1 MNALNL
7 ELADLQAKFTATR
20 AALDRAEGEA
30 LPRAQYEIQ
39 SLQEALQREQATVG
53 RLQADVHQ
61 LSGQAATAAEEAASL
76 RASLSAR
83 IAERDEE
90 IEKLR
95 RQLVAR
101 QKATAS
107 VVSSS
112 FFGELLFRNWFQ
124 FFFIILGS
132 VSLFLFLF
140 GGGNSRSRRL
150 LRRVGTAAANA
161 DGESDWQA
169 GRRGA
174 AQFGEPLPQA
184 AAGAGGAAA
193 AGDGR
198 QLGHG
203 GVEQ

>member
-30 LPRAQYEIQ
+30 LPRAQYEIR

-101 QKATAS
+101 QKTTAS
-107 VVSSS
+107 VVSFVFV
-112 FFGELLFRNWFQ
+112 FFWGTPFSKLVSI
-124 FFFIILGS
+124 FFVILGS

-140 GGGNSRSRRL
+140 SGGNSRRL

-169 GRRGA
+169 GHSGA

>member
-30 LPRAQYEIQ
+30 LPRAQYQIQ

-101 QKATAS
+101 QKTTTS
-107 VVSSS
+107 VVSSV
-112 FFGELLFRNWFQ
+112 FFILELLFRNWFQ
-124 FFFIILGS
+124 
-132 VSLFLFLF
+132 LFLL
-140 GGGNSRSRRL
+140 S
-150 LRRVGTAAANA
+150 
-161 DGESDWQA
+161 
-169 GRRGA
+169 
-174 AQFGEPLPQA
+174 
-184 AAGAGGAAA
+184 
-193 AGDGR
+193 
-198 QLGHG
+198 
-203 GVEQ
+203 